1 MPKTVPETMS
11 DSMPKRKAD
20 TLPEILI
27 ADDSQSNRLTL
38 AALASDLAA
47 DVLLATSGLEAIRIA
62 TEKKPALILLDA
74 DMPDMDGYQV
84 INQLS
89 GNGETL
95 NIPIILMET
104 NFSPR
109 KAGLH
114 GSSIWPTEI
123 LYKPINHHQLIQKV
137 EAILKLDQVRRDIV
151 TIREF
156 EDEMGDKGEEGVVAI
171 DSNGRVGY
179 CNPQMIKIL
188 RSRYSEVIGTGLE
201 TIFEKD
207 FHNTTPTWNQH
218 TVAQALANNKTVQV
232 KKAVLWTNDGG
243 KVTTTFV
250 AVPLLGHP
258 KLKGLLVFKD
268 ISRRSR
274 SDEQITSLTTHD
286 LLTGLANRFK
296 FEEVLS
302 GLIDLYKAKTNVLI
316 SRKRSAPCAVLYVG
330 LDHFSHI
337 NTGLGHNAGDK
348 LLQGVAHRLKNCIS
362 ELDIAARLGGD
373 EFTIALTHMFDATD
387 ASKMAQKILRSFDEP
402 FLIDGNEIYSSAC
415 IGIATYPECGDT
427 SSDLLTNSSTAMQSA
442 KLLGTGE
449 VQFFTD
455 SLNENYLDKIG
466 LESGLRDAL
475 AANDLEVSFSPFY
488 TANREEIT
496 GYYAALVWPHAT
508 KGLQDTSKV
517 LDGLEQAQLQTKFT
531 YKILKEGCAQFVAW
545 QKECLS
551 RDDLTL
557 VIPFPGFHL
566 INTNFIGSLRSALTT
581 SGIKPQQLVLEVAE
595 TKADFTLREFLPLA
609 DEISALGVK
618 LSLNL
623 FTSPRTPLTHLFQLN
638 LDLIRIDIRNL
649 DSITEN
655 PKSAIFLKS
664 IVSMAHDLGIEVTA
678 DGITNQKEA
687 SLTASLGVNS
697 VMGKLFETAQDTDH
711 LNHPKQNRSQSS
723 TNR

>member
-1 MPKTVPETMS
+1 MT
-11 DSMPKRKAD
+11 DSI
-20 TLPEILI
+20 PEILI

-38 AALASDLAA
+38 AALASEIEA
-47 DVLLATSGLEAIRIA
+47 DILIATSGLETVRLA
-62 TEKKPALILLDA
+62 TEHKPALILLDA

-84 INQLS
+84 INQL
-89 GNGETL
+89 GGAGQTT

-123 LYKPINHHQLIQKV
+123 LYKPINSAQLRQKV
-137 EAILKLDQVRRDIV
+137 IEILKLDQIRRDIV
-151 TIREF
+151 TIGEF
-156 EDEMGDKGEEGVVAI
+156 EDEMGDKGEEGVVGI
-171 DSNGRVGY
+171 DHNGRIQY
-179 CNPQMIKIL
+179 SNPHMIKML
-188 RSRYSEVIGTGLE
+188 RTRYSELLGTGLE

-207 FHNTTPTWNQH
+207 FHGTVPTWSQH
-218 TVAQALANNKTVQV
+218 TVAQAIANNKTVQV

-243 KVTTTFV
+243 KVITTFV
-250 AVPLLGHP
+250 AVPIQGHSTIT
-258 KLKGLLVFKD
+258 GLLVFKD

-337 NTGLGHNAGDK
+337 NKGLGHNAGDK

-362 ELDIAARLGGD
+362 DLDIAARLGGD

-387 ASKMAQKILRSFDEP
+387 ASKMAQKIQRSLDEP

-427 SSDLLTNSSTAMQSA
+427 SAELLTNSSVAMQSA
-442 KLLGTGE
+442 KLKGTGE
-449 VQFFTD
+449 VQFFTE

-466 LESGLRDAL
+466 IENSLRDAL
-475 AANDLEVSFSPFY
+475 AANELEVKFTPYFESVE
-488 TANREEIT
+488 TLVT
-496 GYYAALVWPHAT
+496 GYYASLVWPHAT
-508 KGLQDTSKV
+508 KGRLNTAT
-517 LDGLEQAQLQTKFT
+517 LFDGLEQAQLQTRFT
-531 YKILKEGCAQFVAW
+531 YKILKEGCTQFAEW
-545 QKECLS
+545 QTGCPTREGLS
-551 RDDLTL
+551 L

-566 INTNFIGSLRSALTT
+566 INTNFIGSLRSALTS
-581 SGIKPQQLVLEVAE
+581 SGIQPNCLILEISE

-609 DEISALGVK
+609 EEVASLGVK
-618 LSLNL
+618 LSLDL
-623 FTSPRTPLTHLFQLN
+623 FASPRTPLTHLFQLN
-638 LDLIRIDIRNL
+638 LDLIRLDIRAIDNI
-649 DSITEN
+649 SEN
-655 PKSAIFLKS
+655 PKSAIFFKS
-664 IVSMAHDLGIEVTA
+664 IVGMAHDLGIVVTA
-678 DGITNQKEA
+678 DGIETQKEA
-687 SLTASLGVNS
+687 KLAKSLGVDAL
-697 VMGKLFETAQDTDH
+697 MGNFL
-711 LNHPKQNRSQSS
+711 RSSESTLEGTSKTSPTTTQSS

>member
-1 MPKTVPETMS
+1 
-11 DSMPKRKAD
+11 
-20 TLPEILI
+20 
-27 ADDSQSNRLTL
+27 
-38 AALASDLAA
+38 
-47 DVLLATSGLEAIRIA
+47 
-62 TEKKPALILLDA
+62 
-74 DMPDMDGYQV
+74 MPDMDGYQV

-89 GNGETL
+89 GNGHTT
-95 NIPIILMET
+95 NIPVILLET

-123 LYKPINHHQLIQKV
+123 LYKPINSRQLQHKV
-137 EAILKLDQVRRDIV
+137 QTILNLDTIRREIV

-156 EDEMGDKGEEGVVAI
+156 ENEMGDKGEEGVVGI
-171 DSNGRVGY
+171 DSTGSIQY
-179 CNPQMIKIL
+179 CNPHMIKL
-188 RSRYSEVIGTGLE
+188 LHTRYAELLGTGLE

-207 FHNTTPTWNQH
+207 FHSTMPTWKNH
-218 TVAQALANNKTVQV
+218 TVAQALSDNKTVQV

-250 AVPLLGHP
+250 AVPVQGH
-258 KLKGLLVFKD
+258 KRITGLLVFKD

-296 FEEVLS
+296 FEEVLT
-302 GLIDLYKAKTNVLI
+302 GLIELYKAKTNVLI

-337 NTGLGHNAGDK
+337 NKGLGHNAGDK

-387 ASKMAQKILRSFDEP
+387 ASKMAQKIQRSLDEP
-402 FLIDGNEIYSSAC
+402 FLIEGNEIYSSAC

-427 SSDLLTNSSTAMQSA
+427 SAELLTNSNTAMQSA
-442 KLLGTGE
+442 KSKGTGE

-455 SLNENYLDKIG
+455 SLNENYLKKIG
-466 LESGLRDAL
+466 IENGLRDAL
-475 AANDLEVSFSPFY
+475 SADELEVNFSPYFS
-488 TANREEIT
+488 NQDNDVS
-496 GYYAALVWPHAT
+496 GYYAVLMWPASQ
-508 KGLQDTSKV
+508 GLMDASSM
-517 LDGLEQAQLQTKFT
+517 LDGLEHAQLQTRFT
-531 YKILKEGCAQFVAW
+531 YKILKEGCSKFVESEQANPN
-545 QKECLS
+545 QDQRS
-551 RDDLTL
+551 L

-566 INTNFIGSLRSALTT
+566 INTNFIGSLRSAIAT
-581 SGIKPQQLVLEVAE
+581 SGIQPNRLVLEISE

-609 DEISALGVK
+609 DEIAALGVR
-618 LSLNL
+618 LSLNV
-623 FTSPRTPLTHLFQLN
+623 FASPRTPLTHLFQLN
-638 LDLIRIDIRNL
+638 LDMIRVDIRSI

-664 IVSMAHDLGIEVTA
+664 IISMAHDLGIEAVA
-678 DGITNQKEA
+678 DGIATQKEA
-687 SLTASLGVNS
+687 NVVRSLGADAL
-697 VMGKLFETAQDTDH
+697 MGELYNLGKSIETKTSSD
-711 LNHPKQNRSQSS
+711 LSISQSS

>member
-1 MPKTVPETMS
+1 M
-11 DSMPKRKAD
+11 
-20 TLPEILI
+20 PEILI

-38 AALASDLAA
+38 AALTSEIEA
-47 DVLLATSGLEAIRIA
+47 DFLIATSGLEAIKIA

-89 GNGETL
+89 GNGQTI

-123 LYKPINHHQLIQKV
+123 LYKPINPESLRHKITSL
-137 EAILKLDQVRRDIV
+137 LKLDQIRQDIV

-156 EDEMGDKGEEGVVAI
+156 EDEMGDKGEEGVVGI
-171 DSNGRVGY
+171 DNNGRIGY

-207 FHNTTPTWNQH
+207 FHNTTPTWDQH
-218 TVAQALANNKTVQV
+218 TVAQALANNKTIQV
-232 KKAVLWTNDGG
+232 KKAILWTNDGG

-250 AVPLLGHP
+250 AVPILGHAS
-258 KLKGLLVFKD
+258 LKGLLVFKD

-296 FEEVLS
+296 FEEVVS

-337 NTGLGHNAGDK
+337 NKGLGHNAGDK

-362 ELDIAARLGGD
+362 DLDIAARLGGD

-387 ASKMAQKILRSFDEP
+387 ASKMAQKILRSFNEP
-402 FLIDGNEIYSSAC
+402 FLIEGNEIYSSAC

-427 SSDLLTNSSTAMQSA
+427 SGDLLTNSSTAMQSA
-442 KLLGTGE
+442 KLKGTGE

-455 SLNENYLDKIG
+455 SLNENYLEKIG
-466 LESGLRDAL
+466 IESGLRDAL

-488 TANREEIT
+488 AAGPGDVT

-508 KGLQDTSKV
+508 KGMLDTSKM
-517 LDGLEQAQLQTKFT
+517 LDGLEQAQLQTRFT
-531 YKILKEGCAQFVAW
+531 YKILKEGCRQFVDW
-545 QKECLS
+545 QAGCPAKK
-551 RDDLTL
+551 DLTL
-557 VIPFPGFHL
+557 VIQFPGFHL
-566 INTNFIGSLRSALTT
+566 INTNFIGSLRSALTS
-581 SGIKPQQLVLEVAE
+581 SGIKPQHLVLEVAE

-609 DEISALGVK
+609 DEIAALGVK

-638 LDLIRIDIRNL
+638 LDAIRIDIRAM
-649 DSITEN
+649 DSISDN
-655 PKSAIFLKS
+655 PKSAIFFKS
-664 IVSMAHDLGIEVTA
+664 IVGMAHDLGIEVIA
-678 DGITNQKEA
+678 DGIATLKEA
-687 SLTASLGVNS
+687 TLTTSLGVDNL
-697 VMGKLFETAQDTDH
+697 MGELFKEAADVNHIDH
-711 LNHPKQNRSQSS
+711 PQQTRSQSS

>member
-1 MPKTVPETMS
+1 MTHPI
-11 DSMPKRKAD
+11 
-20 TLPEILI
+20 PEILI

-38 AALASDLAA
+38 AALASEIDA
-47 DVLLATSGLEAIRIA
+47 DILIATSGLETIRLA
-62 TEKKPALILLDA
+62 TEHKPALILLDA

-84 INQLS
+84 INQLGGS
-89 GNGETL
+89 GQTT

-114 GSSIWPTEI
+114 GSSVWPTEI
-123 LYKPINHHQLIQKV
+123 LYKPINSDLLRLKV
-137 EAILKLDQVRRDIV
+137 SAILKLDEIRRDIV
-151 TIREF
+151 TIGEF
-156 EDEMGDKGEEGVVAI
+156 EDEMGDKGEEGVVGI
-171 DSNGRVGY
+171 DNNGRIHY
-179 CNPQMIKIL
+179 CNPHMVKML
-188 RSRYSEVIGTGLE
+188 RTRYTELLGTGLE

-207 FHNTTPTWNQH
+207 FHDTVSSWEKH
-218 TVAQALANNKTVQV
+218 TVAEALANNKTVQV

-250 AVPLLGHP
+250 AVPIQGHSRIS
-258 KLKGLLVFKD
+258 GLLVFKD

-337 NTGLGHNAGDK
+337 NKGLGHNAGDK

-362 ELDIAARLGGD
+362 DLDIAARLGGD

-387 ASKMAQKILRSFDEP
+387 ASKMAQKIQRSLDEP

-427 SSDLLTNSSTAMQSA
+427 SAELLTNSSVAMQSA
-442 KLLGTGE
+442 KSKGTGE

-466 LESGLRDAL
+466 VENGLRDAL
-475 AANDLEVSFSPFY
+475 SANELEVNFSPFVDGI
-488 TANREEIT
+488 EGSVT
-496 GYYAALVWPHAT
+496 GYYASLIWPHAT
-508 KGLQDTSKV
+508 KGLIDTSTM
-517 LDGLEQAQLQTKFT
+517 LDGLEQAQLQTRFT
-531 YKILKEGCAQFVAW
+531 YKILKEGCTQFVEW
-545 QKECLS
+545 QKGCQSREELS
-551 RDDLTL
+551 L

-566 INTNFIGSLRSALTT
+566 INTNFIGSLRSAIGT
-581 SGIKPQQLVLEVAE
+581 SGIQPNSLILEISE

-609 DEISALGVK
+609 EEITALGVR
-618 LSLNL
+618 LSLDL
-623 FTSPRTPLTHLFQLN
+623 LASPRTPLTHLFQLN
-638 LDLIRIDIRNL
+638 LDMIRLNIRAIDNIL
-649 DSITEN
+649 EN

-664 IVSMAHDLGIEVTA
+664 IVGMAHDLGVEVIA
-678 DGITNQKEA
+678 DGIVNQREA
-687 SLTASLGVNS
+687 RLVKSLGVDAM
-697 VMGKLFETAQDTDH
+697 MGEFLGDAENHLGDAGQSKLTT
-711 LNHPKQNRSQSS
+711 SQSS